1 MRLVIEQDYA
11 AMSTWAAEHVIKRIN
26 EFAPTAD
33 HPFVIGLPTGSTPI
47 GMYQELSKACQAG
60 RVSFKNVITVN
71 MDEYVGLEPSHP
83 ESYHYFMKSNFFD
96 HIDIDPKNTHLLNG
110 LAEDTTAE
118 CQAYE
123 EMIQSLGGIDL
134 FIGGIGSDGHIA
146 FNEPGSSL
154 ASRTREVRLMPE
166 TIRDNS
172 RFFDNDLSKVPTRAL
187 TVGVGTVTDARE
199 VMILISGSNKAH
211 ALCKA
216 VEGHITQMCPI
227 SALQLHPA
235 SIIVCDDD
243 ASVELQVKTFRF
255 YKQEEKLA
263 REGLAY

>member
-33 HPFVIGLPTGSTPI
+33 RPFVIGLPTGSTPI
-47 GMYQELSKACQAG
+47 GMYQELAKACQAG
-60 RVSFKNVITVN
+60 RVSFNVITVN

-110 LAEDTTAE
+110 LAEDTAAE

-146 FNEPGSSL
+146 FD
-154 ASRTREVRLMPE
+154 V
-166 TIRDNS
+166 
-172 RFFDNDLSKVPTRAL
+172 
-187 TVGVGTVTDARE
+187 
-199 VMILISGSNKAH
+199 
-211 ALCKA
+211 
-216 VEGHITQMCPI
+216 HI
-227 SALQLHPA
+227 AA
-235 SIIVCDDD
+235 
-243 ASVELQVKTFRF
+243 
-255 YKQEEKLA
+255 
-263 REGLAY
+263 